1 VWQLDYGAVSNLM
14 RLKRPSCTIGRKSQ
28 PGKTGMLKMTLPLR
42 YEFDAEPRG
51 MFVLLLV
58 RLRLDMQ
65 CTFKGDFRA
74 GNRRPIE
81 PLKEPRFWPGH
92 KHKHLPAG
100 QATVALRSSLTASY
114 VTK

>member
-1 VWQLDYGAVSNLM
+1 
-14 RLKRPSCTIGRKSQ
+14 
-28 PGKTGMLKMTLPLR
+28 MLKMTLPLR

-81 PLKEPRFWPGH
+81 PLKELAFLARTQAQAPSGGPGNRRLA
-92 KHKHLPAG
+92 KLSNG
-100 QATVALRSSLTASY
+100 LVRY
-114 VTK
+114 

>member
-1 VWQLDYGAVSNLM
+1 M

-81 PLKEPRFWPGH
+81 PLKELAFLARTQAQAPSGGPGNRRLA
-92 KHKHLPAG
+92 KLSNG
-100 QATVALRSSLTASY
+100 LVRY
-114 VTK
+114 

>member
-1 VWQLDYGAVSNLM
+1 M

-28 PGKTGMLKMTLPLR
+28 PGKTGMLKMTLLLR

-81 PLKEPRFWPGH
+81 PLKELAFLARTQAQAPSGGPGNRRLA
-92 KHKHLPAG
+92 KLSNG
-100 QATVALRSSLTASY
+100 LVRY
-114 VTK
+114 

>member
-1 VWQLDYGAVSNLM
+1 M
-14 RLKRPSCTIGRKSQ
+14 RLKGPILHDRQEVAARQ
-28 PGKTGMLKMTLPLR
+28 TGMLKMTLPLR

-65 CTFKGDFRA
+65 RTFKGDFRA

-81 PLKEPRFWPGH
+81 PLKELAFLARTQAQA
-92 KHKHLPAG
+92 PAG
-100 QATVALRSSLTASY
+100 GLGTVALRSSLTASY